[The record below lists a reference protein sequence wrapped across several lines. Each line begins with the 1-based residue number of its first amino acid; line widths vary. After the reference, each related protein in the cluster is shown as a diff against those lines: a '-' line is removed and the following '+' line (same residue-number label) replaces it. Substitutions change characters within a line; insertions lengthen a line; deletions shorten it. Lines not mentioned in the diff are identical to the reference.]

1 MYIDQQF
8 ISDIDFYARISEIFS
23 EIIGSIKYY
32 PYPTIVYKIAINKY
46 INSEN
51 APIPVQEKSKPV
63 ISKKEIPEAKI
74 EEKKE
79 EIINKEEPH
88 QENQKDSEIQH
99 LPAGR
104 QGSTSNI
111 QNSTDGNALLK

>member
-46 INSEN
+46 VNSEN
-51 APIPVQEKSKPV
+51 APTPSPEKTKQV
-63 ISKKEIPEAKI
+63 ITKKESPEPKIESKKEEKTEEVLQEKVPAIQDPEAKI
-74 EEKKE
+74 
-79 EIINKEEPH
+79 
-88 QENQKDSEIQH
+88 
-99 LPAGR
+99 
-104 QGSTSNI
+104 
-111 QNSTDGNALLK
+111 QNSSNYDGSALLK

>member
-8 ISDIDFYARISEIFS
+8 ISDIDFYARISETFS

-51 APIPVQEKSKPV
+51 QPSPAPAKAKPT
-63 ISKKEIPEAKI
+63 ST
-74 EEKKE
+74 KKE
-79 EIINKEEPH
+79 EKAQETAHEETPIIQNPESK
-88 QENQKDSEIQH
+88 
-99 LPAGR
+99 
-104 QGSTSNI
+104 I
-111 QNSTDGNALLK
+111 QNSIDGNTLLK